1 VKFQADGSVKRYKAR
16 LVAKASTQQEGI
28 DIFYTY
34 SPVAKI
40 TTVKVLLTIVVIK

>member
-1 VKFQADGSVKRYKAR
+1 
-16 LVAKASTQQEGI
+16 VAKASTQQEGI

>member
-1 VKFQADGSVKRYKAR
+1 
-16 LVAKASTQQEGI
+16 VAKASTQQEGI

-40 TTVKVLLTIVVIK
+40 TTVKVLTIVVIK